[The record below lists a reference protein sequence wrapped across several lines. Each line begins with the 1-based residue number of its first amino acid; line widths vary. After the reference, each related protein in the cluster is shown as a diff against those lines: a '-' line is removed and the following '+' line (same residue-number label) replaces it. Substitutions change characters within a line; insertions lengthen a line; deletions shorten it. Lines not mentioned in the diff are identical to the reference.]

1 MLATKNKT
9 YISFNIAVNSTRNI
23 KKGQKRGVTCTRAAH
38 MSDAEQTGRSK
49 TLGAKTEVIKM
60 LTAVTDFSKL

>member
-1 MLATKNKT
+1 
-9 YISFNIAVNSTRNI
+9 
-23 KKGQKRGVTCTRAAH
+23 